1 MQKFD
6 LLIVG
11 GGMVGLTLALAI
23 RQQSELSVAIVD
35 NAPIEGASDELG
47 DEPEVRVSA
56 INAASQQM
64 FSNLNVWQD
73 IIAQRAQPYQDMH
86 IWDKAGYG
94 QLDFSLDDV
103 SHATMGDRPE
113 QLGFIIENKAIRN
126 ALWHKA
132 AQDKGIEF
140 FTESKLQQLNPSDNE
155 VFATFEHNRNTNSQA
170 MPIVAKLVVGADGAN
185 SWVRQQMNVPLI
197 FRDYDHHAIVATVKC
212 HQGHQNTAWQVFL
225 ATGPLALLPLYQAD
239 LCSIVW
245 STSPEEATRL
255 SALSAEDFGKEITAA
270 SDGKLGQVSLSSQ
283 RFTYPLTMRFA
294 QAFVKGRMVLIGDAA
309 HTIHPLAGQGVNLGL
324 LDAAALAQII
334 TEQANKALANGDDQ
348 AWYSDKS
355 LQQFARWR
363 KSEAAEMIAAME
375 AIKQVFSPQQ
385 SAIKL
390 FRGLGMTLLNKLKPA
405 KSSMINQALGF
416 KGNLPDLAKAFSPA
430 LSTPMQQQVSE
441 KIQQQKR
448 SS

>member
-11 GGMVGLTLALAI
+11 GGMVGLTLALAV

-35 NAPIEGASDELG
+35 NAPVGELNG
-47 DEPEVRVSA
+47 ELSETLSEEPEVRVSA

-73 IIAQRAQPYQDMH
+73 IIDQRAQPYHDMH

-94 QLDFSLDDV
+94 QLDFSLNDV
-103 SHATMGDRPE
+103 NLSSVGHGPE
-113 QLGFIIENKAIRN
+113 QLGFIIENKVIRN

-132 AQDKGIEF
+132 AQDSGIEF
-140 FTESKLQQLNPSDNE
+140 FTENKLQQLNPSDNE
-155 VFATFEHNRNTNSQA
+155 VFATFEPNSNNSQP

-185 SWVRQQMNVPLI
+185 SWVRKQMNVPLT
-197 FRDYDHHAIVATVKC
+197 FRDYDHHSIVATVKC
-212 HQGHQNTAWQVFL
+212 QQGHQNTAWQVFL
-225 ATGPLALLPLYQAD
+225 ETGPLALLPLYQED

-255 SALSAEDFGKEITAA
+255 SALSVADFSKEITAA
-270 SDGKLGQVSLSSQ
+270 SDGKLGKVTLVSE
-283 RFTYPLTMRFA
+283 RFTHPLTMRFA
-294 QAFVKGRMVLIGDAA
+294 QEFVKGRMVLVGDAA

-324 LDAAALAQII
+324 LDAAALSQTISKQLNQ
-334 TEQANKALANGDDQ
+334 TKNDGGVDNNH
-348 AWYSDKS
+348 WYSDKS

-375 AIKQVFSPQQ
+375 AIKQTFTPQQ

-390 FRGLGMTLLNKLKPA
+390 LRGLGMSLLNKFAPA
-405 KSSMINQALGF
+405 KALMINQALGF
-416 KGNLPDLAKAFSPA
+416 KSNLPELSKATSHQA
-430 LSTPMQQQVSE
+430 A
-441 KIQQQKR
+441 QK
-448 SS
+448 SNSK

>member
-23 RQQSELSVAIVD
+23 RQQSELRVAIVD
-35 NAPIEGASDELG
+35 NAPVEGQSGELN

-73 IIAQRAQPYQDMH
+73 IIAQRAQPYHDMH

-94 QLDFSLDDV
+94 QLDFALKDV
-103 SHATMGDRPE
+103 SHSAVGNGPE
-113 QLGFIIENKAIRN
+113 QLGFIIENKVIRN
-126 ALWHKA
+126 ALWHKT
-132 AQDKGIEF
+132 AQDSGIEF
-140 FTESKLQQLNPSDNE
+140 FTETKLQQLNLSDNE
-155 VFATFEHNRNTNSQA
+155 VFATFEHNSDTNSQP

-185 SWVRQQMNVPLI
+185 SWVRKQMDVPLT
-197 FRDYDHHAIVATVKC
+197 FRDYDHHAIVGTVKC
-212 HQGHQNTAWQVFL
+212 QQGHQNTAWQVFL
-225 ATGPLALLPLYQAD
+225 ATGPLALLPLYQDD

-245 STSPEEATRL
+245 STSPEEAARL
-255 SALSAEDFGKEITAA
+255 SALPAADFGKEITAA
-270 SDGKLGQVSLSSQ
+270 SDGKLGQVSLVSE

-294 QAFVKGRMVLIGDAA
+294 QEFVKGRMVLVGDAA

-324 LDAAALAQII
+324 LDAAALAQTI
-334 TEQANKALANGDDQ
+334 TEQLSKAQANGIVDDN

-375 AIKQVFSPQQ
+375 AIKQTFSPQQ

-390 FRGLGMTLLNKLKPA
+390 FRGLGMSLINHIKPA
-405 KSSMINQALGF
+405 KALMINQALGF
-416 KGNLPDLAKAFSPA
+416 KGELPALAKPFSK
-430 LSTPMQQQVSE
+430 STAQAIS
-441 KIQQQKR
+441 KNLR
-448 SS
+448 

>member
-23 RQQSELSVAIVD
+23 RQKSTLSVAIVD
-35 NAPIEGASDELG
+35 NTPVDELN

-56 INAASQQM
+56 INAASVQM
-64 FSNLNVWQD
+64 FINLDVWQD
-73 IIAQRAQPYQDMH
+73 IIAQRAQPYHDMH

-94 QLDFSLDDV
+94 QLDFSLKDV
-103 SHATMGDRPE
+103 SHSNVGHGPE
-113 QLGFIIENKAIRN
+113 QLGFIVENKAIRN

-132 AQDKGIEF
+132 AQDSGIEF
-140 FTESKLQQLNPSDNE
+140 FTANKLQQLNLSDNE
-155 VFATFEHNRNTNSQA
+155 VFATFEANQDTGHQP
-170 MPIVAKLVVGADGAN
+170 MPLVAKLVVGADGAN
-185 SWVRQQMNVPLI
+185 SWVRQQMNVPLT

-212 HQGHQNTAWQVFL
+212 QQGHQNTAWQVFL

-255 SALSAEDFGKEITAA
+255 TALPAEDFAKEITAA
-270 SDGKLGQVSLSSQ
+270 SDGKLGAISLVSE

-294 QAFVKGRMVLIGDAA
+294 QEFVKSRMVLVGDAA

-324 LDAAALAQII
+324 LDAAALAQTII
-334 TEQANKALANGDDQ
+334 EQVESKSHQGQINDN
-348 AWYSDKS
+348 AWYSYKS

-390 FRGLGMTLLNKLKPA
+390 LRGIGMSILNNVKAA
-405 KSSMINQALGF
+405 KSLMINQALGF
-416 KGNLPDLAKAFSPA
+416 KGQLPELAKP
-430 LSTPMQQQVSE
+430 
-441 KIQQQKR
+441 R
-448 SS
+448 SQPLANKKTL

>member
-23 RQQSELSVAIVD
+23 RQKSTLSVAIVD
-35 NAPIEGASDELG
+35 NTPVDELN

-56 INAASQQM
+56 INAASVQM
-64 FSNLNVWQD
+64 FNNLDVWQD
-73 IIAQRAQPYQDMH
+73 IIAQRAQPYHDMH

-94 QLDFSLDDV
+94 QLDFSLKDV
-103 SHATMGDRPE
+103 SHSNVGHGPE
-113 QLGFIIENKAIRN
+113 QLGFIVENKAIRN

-132 AQDKGIEF
+132 AQDNGIEF
-140 FTESKLQQLNPSDNE
+140 FTANKLQQLNLSDNE
-155 VFATFEHNRNTNSQA
+155 VFATFEANQDTGHQP
-170 MPIVAKLVVGADGAN
+170 MPLVAKLVVGADGAN
-185 SWVRQQMNVPLI
+185 SWVRQQMNVPLT

-212 HQGHQNTAWQVFL
+212 QQGHQNTAWQVFL

-255 SALSAEDFGKEITAA
+255 TALPAEDFAKEITAA
-270 SDGKLGQVSLSSQ
+270 SDGKLGAISLVSE

-294 QAFVKGRMVLIGDAA
+294 QEFVKSRMVLVGDAA

-324 LDAAALAQII
+324 LDAAALAQTII
-334 TEQANKALANGDDQ
+334 EQVERKSHQGQINDN

-390 FRGLGMTLLNKLKPA
+390 LRGIGMSILNNVKAA
-405 KSSMINQALGF
+405 KSLMINQALGF
-416 KGNLPDLAKAFSPA
+416 KGQLPELAKP
-430 LSTPMQQQVSE
+430 
-441 KIQQQKR
+441 R
-448 SS
+448 SQPLANKKTL

>member
-11 GGMVGLTLALAI
+11 GGMVGLTLALAV

-35 NAPIEGASDELG
+35 NSPVTELN

-56 INAASQQM
+56 INAASVEL
-64 FSNLNVWQD
+64 FNNLDVWQD

-94 QLDFSLDDV
+94 QLDFALKDV
-103 SHATMGDRPE
+103 SQKTVGHGPE
-113 QLGFIIENKAIRN
+113 QLGFIVENKAIRN

-132 AQDKGIEF
+132 TQDSGIEF
-140 FTESKLQQLNPSDNE
+140 FTEHKLQQLNLSDNE
-155 VFATFEHNRNTNSQA
+155 VFATFEANRETGQQA
-170 MPIVAKLVVGADGAN
+170 MPLVAKLVVGADGAN
-185 SWVRQQMNVPLI
+185 SWVRQQMNVPLT

-212 HQGHQNTAWQVFL
+212 QQGHQNTAWQVFL
-225 ATGPLALLPLYQAD
+225 ATGPLALLPLYQDD

-255 SALSAEDFGKEITAA
+255 CGLSAQDFAKEITAA
-270 SDGKLGQVSLSSQ
+270 SDGKLGAISLVSE
-283 RFTYPLTMRFA
+283 RYTYPLTMRFA
-294 QAFVKGRMVLIGDAA
+294 QEFVKSRMVLVGDAA

-324 LDAAALAQII
+324 LDAAALAQ
-334 TEQANKALANGDDQ
+334 TLVEQVKLKSTQSPSNGNDHG
-348 AWYSDKS
+348 WYSDKS

-375 AIKQVFSPQQ
+375 AIKQAFSPQQ
-385 SAIKL
+385 SAVKL
-390 FRGLGMTLLNKLKPA
+390 IRGVGMSLLNKIKPA
-405 KSSMINQALGF
+405 KALMINQALGF
-416 KGNLPDLAKAFSPA
+416 KGQLPELAKK
-430 LSTPMQQQVSE
+430 QQQDAVRK
-441 KIQQQKR
+441 KI
-448 SS
+448 

>member
-23 RQQSELSVAIVD
+23 RQKSTLSVAIVD
-35 NAPIEGASDELG
+35 NTPVDELN

-56 INAASQQM
+56 INAASVQM
-64 FSNLNVWQD
+64 FINLDVWQD
-73 IIAQRAQPYQDMH
+73 IIAQRAQPYHDMH

-94 QLDFSLDDV
+94 QLDFSLKDV
-103 SHATMGDRPE
+103 SHSNVGHGPE
-113 QLGFIIENKAIRN
+113 QLGFIVENKAIRN

-132 AQDKGIEF
+132 AQDSGIEF
-140 FTESKLQQLNPSDNE
+140 FTANKLQQLNLSDNE
-155 VFATFEHNRNTNSQA
+155 VFATFEANQDTGHQP
-170 MPIVAKLVVGADGAN
+170 MPLVAKLVVGADGAN
-185 SWVRQQMNVPLI
+185 SWVRQQMNVPLT

-212 HQGHQNTAWQVFL
+212 QQGHQNTAWQVFL

-255 SALSAEDFGKEITAA
+255 TALPAEDFAKEITAA
-270 SDGKLGQVSLSSQ
+270 SDGKLGAISLVSE

-294 QAFVKGRMVLIGDAA
+294 QEFVKSRMVLVGDAA

-324 LDAAALAQII
+324 LDAAALAQTII
-334 TEQANKALANGDDQ
+334 EQVERKSHQGQINDN

-390 FRGLGMTLLNKLKPA
+390 LRGIGMSILNNVKAA
-405 KSSMINQALGF
+405 KSLMINQALGF
-416 KGNLPDLAKAFSPA
+416 KGQLPELAKP
-430 LSTPMQQQVSE
+430 
-441 KIQQQKR
+441 R
-448 SS
+448 SQPLANKKTL

>member
-23 RQQSELSVAIVD
+23 RQKSTLSVAIVD
-35 NAPIEGASDELG
+35 NTPIDELN

-56 INAASQQM
+56 INAASVQM
-64 FSNLNVWQD
+64 FNNLDVWQD
-73 IIAQRAQPYQDMH
+73 IIAQRAQPYHDMH

-94 QLDFSLDDV
+94 QLDFSVKDV
-103 SHATMGDRPE
+103 SHSNVGHVPE
-113 QLGFIIENKAIRN
+113 QLGFIVENKAIRN

-132 AQDKGIEF
+132 AQDNGIEF
-140 FTESKLQQLNPSDNE
+140 FTANKLQQLNLSDNE
-155 VFATFEHNRNTNSQA
+155 VFATFEANQDTGHQP
-170 MPIVAKLVVGADGAN
+170 MPLVAKLVVGADGAN
-185 SWVRQQMNVPLI
+185 SWVRQQMNVPLT

-212 HQGHQNTAWQVFL
+212 QQGHQNTAWQVFL
-225 ATGPLALLPLYQAD
+225 ETGPLALLPLYQDD

-255 SALSAEDFGKEITAA
+255 TALSAEDFAKEITAA
-270 SDGKLGQVSLSSQ
+270 SDGKLGAISLVSE
-283 RFTYPLTMRFA
+283 RYTYPLTMRFA
-294 QAFVKGRMVLIGDAA
+294 QEFVKSRMVLVGDAA

-324 LDAAALAQII
+324 LDAAALAQTII
-334 TEQANKALANGDDQ
+334 EQVDMKSQQVQTSDNS
-348 AWYSDKS
+348 WYSDKS

-390 FRGLGMTLLNKLKPA
+390 LRGIGMSILNNVKAA
-405 KSSMINQALGF
+405 KSLMINQALGF
-416 KGNLPDLAKAFSPA
+416 KGQLPELAKP
-430 LSTPMQQQVSE
+430 
-441 KIQQQKR
+441 R
-448 SS
+448 SQPLANKKTL

>member
-23 RQQSELSVAIVD
+23 RQKSTLSVAIVD
-35 NAPIEGASDELG
+35 NTPVDELN

-56 INAASQQM
+56 INAASVQM
-64 FSNLNVWQD
+64 FINLDVWQD
-73 IIAQRAQPYQDMH
+73 IIAQRAQPYHDMH

-94 QLDFSLDDV
+94 QLDFSLKDV
-103 SHATMGDRPE
+103 SHSNVGHGPE
-113 QLGFIIENKAIRN
+113 QLGFIVENKAIRN

-132 AQDKGIEF
+132 AQDSGIEF
-140 FTESKLQQLNPSDNE
+140 FTANKLQQLNLSDNE
-155 VFATFEHNRNTNSQA
+155 VFATFEANQDTGHQP
-170 MPIVAKLVVGADGAN
+170 MPLVAKLVVGADGAN
-185 SWVRQQMNVPLI
+185 SWVRQQMNVPLT

-212 HQGHQNTAWQVFL
+212 QQGHQNTAWQVFL
-225 ATGPLALLPLYQAD
+225 TTGPLALLPLYQAD

-255 SALSAEDFGKEITAA
+255 TALPAEDFAKEITAA
-270 SDGKLGQVSLSSQ
+270 SDGKLGAISLVSE

-294 QAFVKGRMVLIGDAA
+294 QEFVKSRMVLVGDAA

-324 LDAAALAQII
+324 LDAAALAQTII
-334 TEQANKALANGDDQ
+334 EQVERKSHQGQINDN

-390 FRGLGMTLLNKLKPA
+390 LRGIGMSILNNVKAA
-405 KSSMINQALGF
+405 KSLMINQALGF
-416 KGNLPDLAKAFSPA
+416 KGQLPELAKP
-430 LSTPMQQQVSE
+430 
-441 KIQQQKR
+441 R
-448 SS
+448 SQPLANKKTL

>member
-23 RQQSELSVAIVD
+23 RQKSTLSVAIVD
-35 NAPIEGASDELG
+35 NTPLDELN

-56 INAASQQM
+56 INAASVQM
-64 FSNLNVWQD
+64 FNNLDVWQD
-73 IIAQRAQPYQDMH
+73 IIAQRAQPYHDMH

-94 QLDFSLDDV
+94 QLDFALKDV
-103 SHATMGDRPE
+103 SHSSAGHGPE
-113 QLGFIIENKAIRN
+113 QLGFIVENKAIRN

-132 AQDKGIEF
+132 AQDSGIEF
-140 FTESKLQQLNPSDNE
+140 FTANKLQQLNLSDNE
-155 VFATFEHNRNTNSQA
+155 VFATFEANQDTGHQP
-170 MPIVAKLVVGADGAN
+170 MPLVAKLVVGADGAN
-185 SWVRQQMNVPLI
+185 SWVRQQMNVPLT

-212 HQGHQNTAWQVFL
+212 QQGHQNTAWQVFL
-225 ATGPLALLPLYQAD
+225 ETGPLALLPLYQDD

-255 SALSAEDFGKEITAA
+255 TALPAEDFAKEITAA
-270 SDGKLGQVSLSSQ
+270 SDGKLGAISLVSE

-294 QAFVKGRMVLIGDAA
+294 QEFVKSRMVLVGDAA

-324 LDAAALAQII
+324 LDAAALAQTII
-334 TEQANKALANGDDQ
+334 EQVERKSHQGQINDN

-390 FRGLGMTLLNKLKPA
+390 LRGIGMSILNNVKAA
-405 KSSMINQALGF
+405 KSLMINQALGF
-416 KGNLPDLAKAFSPA
+416 KGQLPELAKP
-430 LSTPMQQQVSE
+430 
-441 KIQQQKR
+441 R
-448 SS
+448 SQPLANKKTL

>member
-23 RQQSELSVAIVD
+23 RQQTTLTVAIVD
-35 NAPIEGASDELG
+35 NTPVDELG
-47 DEPEVRVSA
+47 SEPEVRVSA

-64 FSNLNVWQD
+64 FNNLNVWQS
-73 IIAQRAQPYQDMH
+73 IIAQRAQPYFDMH

-94 QLDFSLDDV
+94 QLDFAVKDV
-103 SHATMGDRPE
+103 SHSTAGHNLE
-113 QLGFIIENKAIRN
+113 ELGFIIENKAIRN

-132 AQDKGIEF
+132 QHDSGITF
-140 FTESKLQQLNPSDNE
+140 FTDNKLAQLNFSDSE
-155 VFATFEHNRNTNSQA
+155 VFATFETDSSIGSA
-170 MPIVAKLVVGADGAN
+170 PMPLMAKLVVGADGAN
-185 SWVRQQMNVPLI
+185 SWVRQQMNVPLT

-212 HQGHQNTAWQVFL
+212 QQGHQNTAWQVFL
-225 ATGPLALLPLYQAD
+225 ETGPLALLPLYQDD

-245 STSPEEATRL
+245 STSPEEAERL
-255 SALSAEDFGKEITAA
+255 TALAPEAFAKEITAA
-270 SDGKLGQVSLSSQ
+270 SDGKLGNIALASD

-294 QAFVKGRMVLIGDAA
+294 QEFVKNRIVLVGDAA

-324 LDAAALAQII
+324 LDAAALAQTISKQL
-334 TEQANKALANGDDQ
+334 EKAQHSGDLDDN
-348 AWYSDKS
+348 AWLSNKS

-375 AIKQVFSPQQ
+375 AIKQTFTPQQ

-390 FRGLGMTLLNKLKPA
+390 VRGLGMSLLNSIKPA
-405 KSSMINQALGF
+405 KAIMINQALGF
-416 KGNLPDLAKAFSPA
+416 KGELPELAKANFSSKKA
-430 LSTPMQQQVSE
+430 KE
-441 KIQQQKR
+441 
-448 SS
+448 

>member
-23 RQQSELSVAIVD
+23 RQKSTLSVAIVD
-35 NAPIEGASDELG
+35 NTPIDELN

-56 INAASQQM
+56 INAASVQM
-64 FSNLNVWQD
+64 FNNLDVWQD
-73 IIAQRAQPYQDMH
+73 IIAQRAQPYHDMH

-94 QLDFSLDDV
+94 QLDFSVKDV
-103 SHATMGDRPE
+103 SHSNVGHVPE
-113 QLGFIIENKAIRN
+113 QLGFIVENKAIRN

-132 AQDKGIEF
+132 AQDNGIEF
-140 FTESKLQQLNPSDNE
+140 FTANKLQQLNLSDNE
-155 VFATFEHNRNTNSQA
+155 VFATFEANQDTGHQP
-170 MPIVAKLVVGADGAN
+170 MPLVAKLVVGADGAN
-185 SWVRQQMNVPLI
+185 SWVRQQMNVPLT

-212 HQGHQNTAWQVFL
+212 KQGHQNTAWQVFL
-225 ATGPLALLPLYQAD
+225 ETGPLALLPLYQDD

-255 SALSAEDFGKEITAA
+255 TALSAEDFAKEITAA
-270 SDGKLGQVSLSSQ
+270 SDGKLGAISLVSE
-283 RFTYPLTMRFA
+283 RYTYPLTMRFA
-294 QAFVKGRMVLIGDAA
+294 QEFVKSRMVLVGDAA

-324 LDAAALAQII
+324 LDAAALAQTII
-334 TEQANKALANGDDQ
+334 EQVDMKSQQVQTSDNS
-348 AWYSDKS
+348 WYSDKS

-390 FRGLGMTLLNKLKPA
+390 LRGIGMSILNNVKAA
-405 KSSMINQALGF
+405 KSLMINQALGF
-416 KGNLPDLAKAFSPA
+416 KGQLPELAKP
-430 LSTPMQQQVSE
+430 
-441 KIQQQKR
+441 R
-448 SS
+448 SQPLANKKTL

>member
-23 RQQSELSVAIVD
+23 RQKSTLSVAIVD
-35 NAPIEGASDELG
+35 NTPVDELN

-56 INAASQQM
+56 INAASVQM
-64 FSNLNVWQD
+64 FNNLDVWQD
-73 IIAQRAQPYQDMH
+73 IIAQRAQPYHDMH

-94 QLDFSLDDV
+94 QLDFSLKDV
-103 SHATMGDRPE
+103 SHSNVGHGPE
-113 QLGFIIENKAIRN
+113 QLGFIVENKAIRN

-132 AQDKGIEF
+132 AQDSGIEF
-140 FTESKLQQLNPSDNE
+140 FTTNKLQQLNLSDNE
-155 VFATFEHNRNTNSQA
+155 VFATFEANQDTGHQP
-170 MPIVAKLVVGADGAN
+170 MPLVAKLVVGADGAN
-185 SWVRQQMNVPLI
+185 SWVRQQMNVPLT

-212 HQGHQNTAWQVFL
+212 QQGHQNTAWQVFL
-225 ATGPLALLPLYQAD
+225 ETGPLALLPLYQDD

-255 SALSAEDFGKEITAA
+255 TALSAEDFAKEITAA
-270 SDGKLGQVSLSSQ
+270 SDGKLGAISLVSE
-283 RFTYPLTMRFA
+283 RYTYPLTMRFA
-294 QAFVKGRMVLIGDAA
+294 QEFVKSRMVLVGDAA

-324 LDAAALAQII
+324 LDAAALAQTII
-334 TEQANKALANGDDQ
+334 EQVESKSHQGQINDN

-385 SAIKL
+385 SAIKVL
-390 FRGLGMTLLNKLKPA
+390 RGIGMSLLNNVKAA
-405 KSSMINQALGF
+405 KSLMINQALGF
-416 KGNLPDLAKAFSPA
+416 KGQLPELAKPRSQPLANKK
-430 LSTPMQQQVSE
+430 TP
-441 KIQQQKR
+441 
-448 SS
+448 